1 MSDETH
7 PRGISQGYRAEYH
20 SLALILIDDNDDE
33 AGGPLGGGN
42 GREMGEK
49 YLDTLRHTS
58 TSPSLKA
65 VPR

>member
-42 GREMGEK
+42 GREMGKK
-49 YLDTLRHTS
+49 YFTS